1 MNFIIVETQDLQRQ
15 VEMQKPKPKE
25 IFTYII
31 APLLFLTVAL
41 TGGMRFAVGSNE
53 LRFIAPQLVAV
64 ILAAFVI
71 ILFVRGG
78 LVELSKYAS
87 EHLGVVENAS
97 GIIRLATIYFATV
110 QIFNSVTPEKGLL
123 NFCFNLFYFLIF
135 FNNLFVVFNPVRLA
149 KSLAIVFGASF
160 ALKYLILADLFAPS
174 ESWAKYMLQKLM
186 QTTTLGALDYEVFAP
201 GTGYLSFAAL
211 AFYILGLYLIAPRV
225 DRAEEMLYDL
235 FVERYRLTP
244 VERRRLLAAVAETAS
259 RKDDEIIE
267 AELVEEEK
275 TVEED
280 SKERRLEKD
289 NLHHP

>member
-1 MNFIIVETQDLQRQ
+1 ME
-15 VEMQKPKPKE
+15 KPKARDL
-25 IFTYII
+25 FHYVF

-41 TGGMRFAVGSNE
+41 AGGMRFAVGSNE
-53 LRFIAPQLVAV
+53 LRFLAPQLVAV
-64 ILAAFVI
+64 ILAAFVM

-78 LVELSKYAS
+78 LLELKRYAG
-87 EHLGVVENAS
+87 EHLGIVENLS
-97 GIIRLATIYFATV
+97 GVLRLAAIYFATV

-149 KSLAIVFGASF
+149 KSLAIVLGASF

-186 QTTTLGALDYEVFAP
+186 QTATLGAMDYEVFAP

-235 FVERYRLTP
+235 FAERYRLTP

-259 RKDDEIIE
+259 RTEQDEIID
-267 AELVEEEK
+267 AELVEEK
-275 TVEED
+275 EET
-280 SKERRLEKD
+280 L
-289 NLHHP
+289 

>member
-1 MNFIIVETQDLQRQ
+1 
-15 VEMQKPKPKE
+15 MQKPKAKE
-25 IFTYII
+25 LFAYTL

-41 TGGMRFAVGSNE
+41 TGGMRFAVGSND

-64 ILAAFVI
+64 ILAAFVM

-78 LVELSKYAS
+78 LLELRRYAGEQLGIVENIS
-87 EHLGVVENAS
+87 GVV
-97 GIIRLATIYFATV
+97 RLAAIYFATV

-135 FNNLFVVFNPVRLA
+135 FNNLFVVFNPQRLA
-149 KSLAIVFGASF
+149 KSLTIVLGASF

-186 QTTTLGALDYEVFAP
+186 QTASLGALDYEVFAP

-211 AFYILGLYLIAPRV
+211 ALYILGLSLIAPRV

-244 VERRRLLAAVAETAS
+244 VERRRLLAAVADTAA
-259 RKDDEIIE
+259 RKEEAEIIE
-267 AELVEEEK
+267 AELVEEK
-275 TVEED
+275 EEA
-280 SKERRLEKD
+280 L
-289 NLHHP
+289 